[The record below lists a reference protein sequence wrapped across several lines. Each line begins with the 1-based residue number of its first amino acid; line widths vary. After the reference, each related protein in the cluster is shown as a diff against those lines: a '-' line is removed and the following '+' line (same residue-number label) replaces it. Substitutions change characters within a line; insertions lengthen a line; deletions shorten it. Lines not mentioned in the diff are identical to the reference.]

1 MWPLTM
7 DKLEKI
13 NSLTSGKAIAS
24 FLAENVV
31 KFMMTLVNFM
41 SSSVLV

>member
-24 FLAENVV
+24 FLEDVV
-31 KFMMTLVNFM
+31 KLMMTLVNFM
-41 SSSVLV
+41 SSKVLV

>member
-13 NSLTSGKAIAS
+13 NSLTSRKAIAS
-24 FLAENVV
+24 FLAEDVV